1 MCAAASTAGS
11 RVDLDNP
18 DTYAELDPAGMVSF
32 ALGFPQQVKD
42 AATIGRQFAPPK
54 AFREPKHIVLAGMGG
69 SAVGGDFLS
78 QLCAGTLSAPFVVS
92 RDYQMPGFVNRDTLF
107 ICSSHSGNTEETLSA
122 ASSALRREASILC
135 LTTGGKLADFARR
148 HRGRRA
154 ALLQLPRT
162 DPPMPP
168 RAALGYSLI
177 TLVRAFETM
186 GLYPGAGRQI
196 GEAIGLL
203 EHLCQRLKPEVPTAH
218 NRAKQLARELH
229 RRVPWVQGTVGIMS
243 AAAYRWRTQFN
254 ENSKM
259 LAYSSEYPELNHNE
273 VVGWEEAD
281 WLSDLV
287 SVIILRSPSDYW
299 RVRARVD
306 ITQKKLI
313 GSKAPV
319 HLVEAEGRSPLA
331 QLLWTV
337 YLGDWISLYLAFLN
351 GVDPASIDSINTLKE
366 DLEHLE
372 RPGK

>member
-1 MCAAASTAGS
+1 
-11 RVDLDNP
+11 
-18 DTYAELDPAGMVSF
+18 
-32 ALGFPQQVKD
+32 
-42 AATIGRQFAPPK
+42 
-54 AFREPKHIVLAGMGG
+54 
-69 SAVGGDFLS
+69 
-78 QLCAGTLSAPFVVS
+78 
-92 RDYQMPGFVNRDTLF
+92 
-107 ICSSHSGNTEETLSA
+107 
-122 ASSALRREASILC
+122 
-135 LTTGGKLADFARR
+135 
-148 HRGRRA
+148 
-154 ALLQLPRT
+154 
-162 DPPMPP
+162 
-168 RAALGYSLI
+168 
-177 TLVRAFETM
+177 M